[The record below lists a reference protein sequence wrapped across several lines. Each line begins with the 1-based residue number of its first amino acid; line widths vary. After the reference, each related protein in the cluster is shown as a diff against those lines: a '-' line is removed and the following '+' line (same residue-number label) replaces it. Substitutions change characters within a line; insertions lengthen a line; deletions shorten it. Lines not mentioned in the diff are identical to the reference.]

1 MALQTYSGLSI
12 SSVGFAF
19 RLALGAGWWF
29 LLLVEGETA
38 SGIFCL
44 LDRRPE
50 DPEGGNAS
58 LGLFSA
64 ASPFRLREDGVVE
77 GTVGTSAAAGAILL
91 VWAT

>member
-1 MALQTYSGLSI
+1 M
-12 SSVGFAF
+12 GFAF
-19 RLALGAGWWF
+19 RRDLDVVWL
-29 LLLVEGETA
+29 LLLVFGGGTA

-77 GTVGTSAAAGAILL
+77 GTAGTSAAAGAILL
-91 VWAT
+91 VWAA